1 MSNHVHLAVR
11 TTKRNLSAFM
21 GYFKARVADAVHQI
35 TGRRGPLWA
44 RRFDAQP
51 ILNEEA
57 LMDRVAYTLD
67 NPGKAMLVS
76 DSRDWPGLNVA
87 YGLDEAD
94 TFEFEYFDRTAW
106 HRAKRPEDRER
117 FWRTTTLRL
126 SPIPCAWDAS
136 REQLGAAL
144 RSAQGTVD
152 RAAGVAKRKRTT
164 LSDTFVAGYTT
175 DVLAQLDSGALLAE
189 LMPAQR
195 IVFFCVERE
204 PQACHRSLLVAK
216 LARDLDLRVEDLGP
230 E

>member
-1 MSNHVHLAVR
+1 MTETPDVQLYTIGAIGFTAETFFVALQAAEIDLFCDVR
-11 TTKRNLSAFM
+11 
-21 GYFKARVADAVHQI
+21 
-35 TGRRGPLWA
+35 A
-44 RRFDAQP
+44 RRAMRGAAYAFANSRRLQAR
-51 ILNEEA
+51 LAA
-57 LMDRVAYTLD
+57 LGIRYV
-67 NPGKAMLVS
+67 
-76 DSRDWPGLNVA
+76 
-87 YGLDEAD
+87 
-94 TFEFEYFDRTAW
+94 
-106 HRAKRPEDRER
+106 HRPE
-117 FWRTTTLRL
+117 LAP
-126 SPIPCAWDAS
+126 S
-136 REQLGAAL
+136 AAL